1 MGSGLAR
8 KWAPGLSV
16 ETPKRPPPRS
26 LTHAAWLLSRP
37 LVILLARDCLL
48 PHQLKGRLALKL
60 EGITV
65 AKPGAFPPA
74 VGRYARISATAL
86 LDLCKTGKE
95 KTETHGDSM
104 PLGAEAHAAP
114 PPRGW
119 ARRDPGGLLMRNPAR
134 SCLKQHP
141 GRIRPSCSQ
150 MPGLYVHTECSRCL
164 YIFTQGRRVYILCET
179 PVLVIHKLTVWR
191 HLY

>member
-16 ETPKRPPPRS
+16 ETPKRRPPRS

-37 LVILLARDCLL
+37 LVILLACDCLL

-60 EGITV
+60 ECITV

-95 KTETHGDSM
+95 KTETRGDSM
-104 PLGAEAHAAP
+104 PLRAGRPCCTSATRLGSEGPRWVFDEKPCKVVFKTASWEDEALLVSNAWTLCPHRVFQVLGCFHSGKVGLHA
-114 PPRGW
+114 
-119 ARRDPGGLLMRNPAR
+119 L
-134 SCLKQHP
+134 
-141 GRIRPSCSQ
+141 
-150 MPGLYVHTECSRCL
+150 
-164 YIFTQGRRVYILCET
+164 
-179 PVLVIHKLTVWR
+179 
-191 HLY
+191 